1 MMKRGRSWSGR
12 ERHCMYLHLGTN
24 ENGRVERFANVSAIS
39 GMDYPEDGR
48 SLCLVDW
55 DHDGDLD
62 FWISNRTA
70 PQLRFLRNDAPRA
83 GRFLGLR
90 LEGQKGNRDAIGARV
105 VVEVPG
111 RGHPIVKTVRAGDGY
126 LAQSSKELIFGL
138 GEFSGDVAVT
148 VRWPGGA
155 VDKIENLPADVHYRM
170 AEGGEPLLWER
181 PPSDLALRPGVTS
194 SGLASDTVRVPM
206 VTLLKVPILEYE
218 DMKGK
223 VAKVPKV
230 GRFTLLNLW
239 ASWCAPCLSELEEFK
254 DRFEDLETAGVEV
267 VALALDGVGQD
278 KGDPSTA
285 KKRAAKM
292 NLPFSTGLAS
302 EKILTIL
309 ERLHV
314 RLTPMELDLV
324 IPLSLLIDRE
334 GRLAVL
340 YKGAPGV
347 DKILADLEHSS
358 LARWERLVGSAG
370 LGGESLEK
378 IDSTVRVAANQL
390 EVSQRF
396 QFAQDMWQGRWLAA
410 AEVQFRDTLAVTPD
424 FAEAAN
430 NLGLVHA
437 TAGQHDKAVTA
448 YQRALSLRD
457 DFADGHM
464 NLGLSLDLLGQT
476 EAARNSFLRA
486 LEVDPALPKA
496 NDALG
501 LLHAKRGEL
510 AVAKKYFIRETEVN
524 PDFAEGFNHL
534 GLIYLSL
541 NQATSALDPLRKAVS
556 LDSQNADA
564 LNNLGLAC
572 KRLGLAAEAGKA
584 FENCV
589 RVNPRFVPGLINLGL
604 FHIDT
609 GNLVVAE
616 QCLIQALKI
625 QPDSAMARRNLSRVQ
640 SMRAKE

>member
-24 ENGRVERFANVSAIS
+24 ETGRVERFANVSAIS

-90 LEGQKGNRDAIGARV
+90 LEGRKGNRDAIGARV
-105 VVEVPG
+105 EVEVPG
-111 RGHPIVKTVRAGDGY
+111 RDHAIVKTVRAGDGY
-126 LAQSSKELIFGL
+126 LAQSSKGLVFGL

-155 VDKIENLPADVHYRM
+155 VNTIKNLPADLHYRIT
-170 AEGGEPLLWER
+170 EGSKPLLWER
-181 PPSDLALRPGVTS
+181 PSSDLVLSPGVTS
-194 SGLASDTVRVPM
+194 PGLSSDTVRVPM
-206 VTLLKVPILEYE
+206 VTLLKVPTLEYE

-223 VAKVPKV
+223 AAKVPSA

-239 ASWCAPCLSELEEFK
+239 ASWCAPCLTELEEFK
-254 DRFEDLETAGVEV
+254 DRFKDLETAGVEV

-278 KGDPSTA
+278 EGDPSAA
-285 KKRAAKM
+285 KKRAEKM
-292 NLPFSTGLAS
+292 NLPFSTGLAN

-314 RLTPMELDLV
+314 RLTPLELDLV
-324 IPLSLLIDRE
+324 IPLSLLIDKE

-347 DKILADLEHSS
+347 DEILGDLEHSS
-358 LARWERLVGSAG
+358 LARWERLVSSAG

-378 IDSTVRVAANQL
+378 IDSTVGVAADQL

-396 QFAQDMWQGRWLAA
+396 QFAQDMWQGRWLTA

-437 TAGQHDKAVTA
+437 TAGQHDKAVA
-448 YQRALSLRD
+448 SYQRALSVREG
-457 DFADGHM
+457 FAAGHM
-464 NLGLSLDLLGQT
+464 NLGLSLDALGQT
-476 EAARNSFLRA
+476 PAAQNSLLRA
-486 LEVDPALPKA
+486 LELDPALPKA

-510 AVAKKYFIRETEVN
+510 DTAKQYFEKETEVN

-556 LDSQNADA
+556 LDAQNADA
-564 LNNLGLAC
+564 FNNLGLAC
-572 KRLGLAAEAGKA
+572 KRLGLVAEAGKA

-589 RVNPRFVPGLINLGL
+589 EVSPRFVPGLINLGV
-604 FHIDT
+604 FYIDT
-609 GNLVVAE
+609 GNLVAAE
-616 QCLIQALKI
+616 QCLMQALKI
-625 QPDSAMARRNLSRVQ
+625 QPGSSMARRNLSRVR
-640 SMRAKE
+640 SMRAKK

>member
-12 ERHCMYLHLGTN
+12 ERHCMYLHLGAN
-24 ENGRVERFANVSAIS
+24 DKGRMKRFANVSAIS

-83 GRFLGLR
+83 GRFVGLR
-90 LEGQKGNRDAIGARV
+90 LEGKKGNRDAIGARV
-105 VVEVPG
+105 EIVVPG
-111 RGHPIVKTVRAGDGY
+111 RDQAIVKTVRAGDGY
-126 LAQSSKELIFGL
+126 LAQSSKGLVFGL

-155 VDKIENLPADVHYRM
+155 VSKIENLAADEHYRLT
-170 AEGGEPLLWER
+170 EGSMPLRWER
-181 PPSDLALRPGVTS
+181 PSSDLALRPGVTS
-194 SGLASDTVRVPM
+194 PGLSSDTVRVPM
-206 VTLLKVPILEYE
+206 VTLLKVPTLEYQ
-218 DMKGK
+218 DMKGRA
-223 VAKVPKV
+223 AKVPKG

-254 DRFEDLETAGVEV
+254 DRFEDLEAAGVEV

-278 KGDPSTA
+278 EGDPSDA
-285 KKRAAKM
+285 KKRAERM
-292 NLPFSTGLAS
+292 SLPFATGLAN

-324 IPLSLLIDRE
+324 IPLSLLIDKE

-347 DKILADLEHSS
+347 DEILADLGHSS

-370 LGGESLEK
+370 LGGVSLES
-378 IDSTVRVAANQL
+378 IDSTVGVAADQL

-396 QFAQDMWQGRWLAA
+396 QFAQDMWQGRWLTA
-410 AEVQFRDTLAVTPD
+410 AEVQFRDTLSVSPD

-437 TAGQHDKAVTA
+437 TAGQHDKAVAA
-448 YQRALSLRD
+448 YQRALSVRE
-457 DFADGHM
+457 DFAAGHM
-464 NLGLSLDLLGQT
+464 NLGLSLDALGQSP
-476 EAARNSFLRA
+476 AAQNSLLRA
-486 LEVDPALPKA
+486 LELDPALPKV

-501 LLHAKRGEL
+501 LLHAKRGDL
-510 AVAKKYFIRETEVN
+510 PAAKQYFEKETEVN

-541 NQATSALDPLRKAVS
+541 NQAASALEPLRKAAS

-572 KRLGLAAEAGKA
+572 KRVGLLEEAGQA

-589 RVNPRFVPGLINLGL
+589 KVNPQFVPGLINLGI

-609 GNLVVAE
+609 GNLAIAE
-616 QCLIQALKI
+616 QRLIQALNI
-625 QPDSAMARRNLSRVQ
+625 QPGSTMARRNLSRVR
-640 SMRAKE
+640 SMRTKK

>member
-1 MMKRGRSWSGR
+1 
-12 ERHCMYLHLGTN
+12 
-24 ENGRVERFANVSAIS
+24 
-39 GMDYPEDGR
+39 
-48 SLCLVDW
+48 
-55 DHDGDLD
+55 
-62 FWISNRTA
+62 
-70 PQLRFLRNDAPRA
+70 
-83 GRFLGLR
+83 
-90 LEGQKGNRDAIGARV
+90 
-105 VVEVPG
+105 
-111 RGHPIVKTVRAGDGY
+111 
-126 LAQSSKELIFGL
+126 
-138 GEFSGDVAVT
+138 
-148 VRWPGGA
+148 
-155 VDKIENLPADVHYRM
+155 
-170 AEGGEPLLWER
+170 
-181 PPSDLALRPGVTS
+181 
-194 SGLASDTVRVPM
+194 
-206 VTLLKVPILEYE
+206 
-218 DMKGK
+218 
-223 VAKVPKV
+223 
-230 GRFTLLNLW
+230 
-239 ASWCAPCLSELEEFK
+239 
-254 DRFEDLETAGVEV
+254 
-267 VALALDGVGQD
+267 
-278 KGDPSTA
+278 
-285 KKRAAKM
+285 M
-292 NLPFSTGLAS
+292 NLPFSTGLAN

-510 AVAKKYFIRETEVN
+510 AVAKQYFVRETEVN